1 MTGGMYPPTGFL
13 ADLPHAST
21 LPWGKLILDSMS
33 GMCYHDDEDVI
44 MIRTQIQLTAEQ
56 SARLR
61 AVAANRGVSMA
72 ELIRQG
78 VETILSSS
86 VERSPDEV
94 YRKAREASGKHR
106 SGQHDVSRRH
116 DEYLEE
122 GFSR

>member
-1 MTGGMYPPTGFL
+1 MTGGTYPPTGFL
-13 ADLPHAST
+13 ADRKRG
-21 LPWGKLILDSMS
+21 GKLIIDGISE
-33 GMCYHDDEDVI
+33 MCHHDDEDVI
-44 MIRTQIQLTAEQ
+44 MVRTQIQLTEEQ